1 MKLIGKADADYT
13 IEYKDFVSMYPAT
26 MVETAYPLGHP
37 DLEVFN
43 IPVDWTSSIDNPY
56 RGIIKCFV
64 VPPKDLR
71 VPVLPVKLPSG
82 RLAFTLCRTCSIDHP
97 KGLNSTNYS
106 CQHTDA
112 ERGWVTTSTHIE
124 LNAALDRGYL
134 FINRYNS
141 ILQID

>member
-56 RGIIKCFV
+56 RRVHQVLRRASKGSSGSR
-64 VPPKDLR
+64 PP
-71 VPVLPVKLPSG
+71 S
-82 RLAFTLCRTCSIDHP
+82 
-97 KGLNSTNYS
+97 
-106 CQHTDA
+106 
-112 ERGWVTTSTHIE
+112 
-124 LNAALDRGYL
+124 
-134 FINRYNS
+134 
-141 ILQID
+141 